1 MQISIIGIA
10 LVMAFGCVPFLAQT
24 KGKGKALLGF
34 SILDLTAVAGY
45 EMYMHFIWEKT
56 VHGAIRMDIFLIDL
70 PLLVLGIATGIAGI
84 YRASRAVGKTEP
96 DGLPG

>member
-10 LVMAFGCVPFLAQT
+10 LVMASGCVLFLAQT

-34 SILDLTAVAGY
+34 SILDLTVVAGY

-56 VHGAIRMDIFLIDL
+56 VHTAIRIDVFLIDL
-70 PLLVLGIATGIAGI
+70 PLLVLGIATAIAGV
-84 YRASRAVGKTEP
+84 YGASRRVGKTEC
-96 DGLPG
+96 